1 MCFAC
6 MSVSAPYAC
15 LVLEQI
21 RKGLRSSLELELW
34 MVLSKDKS
42 FGDSTL
48 PWEEQSQGGQ
58 KDNLK
63 DPVLTLL
70 CGSQD

>member
-1 MCFAC
+1 MF
-6 MSVSAPYAC
+6 VSAPYAC
-15 LVLEQI
+15 LVPEQI
-21 RKGLRSSLELELW
+21 RKGLWSPLELELW
-34 MVLSKDKS
+34 MVLSKDKNL
-42 FGDSTL
+42 GDSTL
-48 PWEEQSQGGQ
+48 PREEQSQGDQ